1 MRNLVLLIR
10 FYFSTFYALPAIK
23 ESQGKI
29 SAKSILKL
37 AGIIVLAL
45 YMLSTFGFLAWQ
57 IYGSLY
63 KVFASVGIERLI
75 LVYALIYGSLYVL
88 IIGFISSF
96 SSVYTNEMEA
106 YMATLPIKSVYL
118 LSGKAAALSVTDFMI
133 ALLTMGSGFIVYG
146 IYEQPS
152 WLYYGNALLMLI
164 LATVLIIV
172 LSYCISIPLLAMGRF
187 FRNRDVTMVVMGFAA
202 IVGVL
207 YIQAS
212 MNRILTFTEKPEE
225 IMVLLQGSNEAF
237 LRLLDT
243 LPPLR
248 FILQTLLDASNPVF
262 SLLLIMLIGVE
273 LCVAFLLFSLLSP
286 LYRRVI
292 QGFSE
297 QYIKKMNRTQS
308 AAYLRTSTGKRS
320 PLMALLLRELRSMNR
335 EPVYFLNG
343 PFIILL
349 LPIVLGISLYFSVGN
364 QASIQE
370 ISNAARKLITPVQ
383 QVLISI
389 ITGAFLGSAT
399 SITCTALSRDAKQLG
414 YLKTLPVSPRLF
426 LGAKLLHGSIFG
438 FVGAIVAVGIS
449 SFLFQVDEPLLL
461 LVLGASSVLSVLFNL
476 LGLYIDTL
484 NPALNWE
491 NPVAAM
497 KQNINAVVMMLLEM
511 LIFAGI
517 GVGSFMW
524 IHSMALLIIFLLA
537 LPLVLTLIL
546 LAVYFP
552 LGEARLRR
560 LEV

>member
-23 ESQGKI
+23 DSQGKI

-133 ALLTMGSGFIVYG
+133 ALL
-146 IYEQPS
+146 
-152 WLYYGNALLMLI
+152 
-164 LATVLIIV
+164 
-172 LSYCISIPLLAMGRF
+172 
-187 FRNRDVTMVVMGFAA
+187 
-202 IVGVL
+202 
-207 YIQAS
+207 
-212 MNRILTFTEKPEE
+212 
-225 IMVLLQGSNEAF
+225 
-237 LRLLDT
+237 
-243 LPPLR
+243 
-248 FILQTLLDASNPVF
+248 
-262 SLLLIMLIGVE
+262 
-273 LCVAFLLFSLLSP
+273 
-286 LYRRVI
+286 
-292 QGFSE
+292 
-297 QYIKKMNRTQS
+297 
-308 AAYLRTSTGKRS
+308 
-320 PLMALLLRELRSMNR
+320 
-335 EPVYFLNG
+335 
-343 PFIILL
+343 IILL

>member
-1 MRNLVLLIR
+1 
-10 FYFSTFYALPAIK
+10 
-23 ESQGKI
+23 
-29 SAKSILKL
+29 
-37 AGIIVLAL
+37 
-45 YMLSTFGFLAWQ
+45 
-57 IYGSLY
+57 
-63 KVFASVGIERLI
+63 
-75 LVYALIYGSLYVL
+75 
-88 IIGFISSF
+88 
-96 SSVYTNEMEA
+96 
-106 YMATLPIKSVYL
+106 
-118 LSGKAAALSVTDFMI
+118 
-133 ALLTMGSGFIVYG
+133 
-146 IYEQPS
+146 
-152 WLYYGNALLMLI
+152 
-164 LATVLIIV
+164 
-172 LSYCISIPLLAMGRF
+172 
-187 FRNRDVTMVVMGFAA
+187 
-202 IVGVL
+202 
-207 YIQAS
+207 
-212 MNRILTFTEKPEE
+212 
-225 IMVLLQGSNEAF
+225 
-237 LRLLDT
+237 
-243 LPPLR
+243 
-248 FILQTLLDASNPVF
+248 
-262 SLLLIMLIGVE
+262 
-273 LCVAFLLFSLLSP
+273 
-286 LYRRVI
+286 
-292 QGFSE
+292 
-297 QYIKKMNRTQS
+297 MNRTQS

-370 ISNAARKLITPVQ
+370 ISNAARTLMSPVQ

-426 LGAKLLHGSIFG
+426 LGAKLLHGSTFG

-537 LPLVLTLIL
+537 LPLALFMLL
-546 LAVYFP
+546 LALYLP
-552 LGEARLRR
+552 LGERRLRR